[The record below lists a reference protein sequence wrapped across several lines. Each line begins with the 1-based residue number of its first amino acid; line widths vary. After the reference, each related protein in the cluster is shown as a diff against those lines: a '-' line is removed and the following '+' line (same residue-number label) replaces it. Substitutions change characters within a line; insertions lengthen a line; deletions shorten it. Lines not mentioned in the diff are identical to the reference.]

1 VKRREEVR
9 GQIAWR
15 RAIGAAVVAV
25 AVAAAYGWYR
35 FAPMAVFRE
44 AVASGEAANVMAG
57 ERDAPFFPGRW
68 SLPRPQGAITIRA
81 ALADR
86 VSVRVPVP
94 RRLTSYRITLRM
106 DPAETADPALQP
118 RVTAYFNGRVA
129 AQLHL
134 LRQEGRMGMY
144 RFIVAAEHADWHIGR
159 LDLVASH
166 TVPAANAGPQ
176 FNWLSPATPV
186 AFRLW
191 YVRVEPGVTELS

>member
-1 VKRREEVR
+1 
-9 GQIAWR
+9 
-15 RAIGAAVVAV
+15 
-25 AVAAAYGWYR
+25 
-35 FAPMAVFRE
+35 
-44 AVASGEAANVMAG
+44 MAG
-57 ERDAPFFPGRW
+57 DRDDVFFPGRW
-68 SLPRPQGAITIRA
+68 SVPRPQGAITIRA

-134 LRQEGRMGMY
+134 VRQEGRMGLY
-144 RFIVAAEHADWHIGR
+144 RFVIPPEVADWHIGR

-166 TVPAANAGPQ
+166 TVPAADAVVQ
-176 FNWLSPATPV
+176 FNWLPPVTAV

-191 YVRVEPGVTELS
+191 YVRVEPGVTEVS